1 MSAIDERYHKLHPTS
16 ASLYKKAQTLF
27 PDGVTHET
35 RYVTPFP
42 IFATHGRG
50 PLKWDVDGNKYVDY
64 VSGHGSLLLG
74 HSHPAVVTAV
84 ADQVARGT
92 HLGASHE
99 TEIRWGEL
107 VTKLIPSAEKVR
119 FTSSGTE
126 ATMMAFRLVRA
137 YTGKNKI
144 VMFNDHFHGWHDYAA
159 SSGDEPSPGIPAAT
173 WSTMITLEPNDISL
187 VEKALDEDDDIAAI
201 VLEPTGAHMGVSPVY
216 PSFLKELRE
225 VTSNRGV
232 ILMFDEVVT
241 GFRSSQGGAQGRYGV
256 TPDITSLAKILGGG
270 LPGGAVA
277 GKAEVLDMIQHREP
291 DWDAAHRIVHPGT
304 FNANPLSAAAGT
316 TALELVATT
325 NINAQAEAMAQRL
338 KDGVSQVLARLEI
351 PGCINGVASLVH
363 ITLGAPH
370 ECDGA
375 ICKLDHETIRAS
387 MPPERVKALKRSLI
401 NAGVDPMGGRTLIV
415 SGVHQEKDIDFT
427 IGAYEE
433 ALTAMRD
440 DGVI

>member
-16 ASLYKKAQTLF
+16 ASLYEKAQRLF

-42 IFATHGRG
+42 IFATHGIG
-50 PLKWDVDGNKYVDY
+50 PRKWDVDGNEYVDY

-107 VTKLIPSAEKVR
+107 VIKLIPSAEKVR

-126 ATMMAFRLVRA
+126 ATMMAFRLARA

-144 VMFNDHFHGWHDYAA
+144 IMFHDHFHGWHDYAV
-159 SSGDEPSPGIPAAT
+159 SSGDEPGPGIPAST
-173 WSTMITLEPNDISL
+173 WSTMTTLEPNDISL

-241 GFRSSQGGAQGRYGV
+241 GFRSSPGGAQGRYGV

-270 LPGGAVA
+270 LPGGAVT
-277 GKAEVLDMIQHREP
+277 GKADVLDMIQHREP
-291 DWDAAHRIVHPGT
+291 EWDAAHRIAHPGT

-325 NINAQAEAMAQRL
+325 NINAQADAMAQRL
-338 KDGVSQVLARLEI
+338 KDGVNQVLARLEI

-375 ICKLDHETIRAS
+375 ICKLDHETIRGS
-387 MPPERVKALKRSLI
+387 MPPERVRALKRSLI